1 MKKIALFG
9 GTFNPVHIGH
19 LILGQ
24 LILNT
29 TDITE
34 VIYVPANIAP
44 NKEGKEILSE
54 THRFE
59 MLKIAV
65 ADNKKMDVSDFEIRK
80 GGVSYT
86 INTIAFFK
94 QLYPELSIIIGM
106 DQAIAF
112 KTWKDYNDIF
122 RLVRILVFER
132 AGWHQ
137 KDIPRDIKEKF
148 TIIENPFIEISSSDI
163 RMNFKDFKSIRY
175 LVPDNVINYIIKNKI
190 YR

>member
-9 GTFNPVHIGH
+9 GTFSPVHIGH

-24 LILNT
+24 FVLNT
-29 TDITE
+29 SDITE

-44 NKEGKEILSE
+44 NKEGKVVLSE
-54 THRFE
+54 KHRFE

-65 ADNKKMDVSDFEIRK
+65 ADNKKLDASDFEIRK
-80 GGVSYT
+80 GGISYT

-122 RLVRILVFER
+122 RLVKILVFER

-137 KDIPRDIKEKF
+137 KDIPKDIQGKF
-148 TIIENPFIEISSSDI
+148 TILENPFIEISSSDI
-163 RMNFKDFKSIRY
+163 RISLKESKSVRY
-175 LVPDNVINYIIKNKI
+175 LVPDTVINYIIKNKI